1 MIGLEEGMTL
11 HSSILAWR
19 IPKDRGAWQAIVY
32 VLQRV
37 GHDWAT
43 NHNNDRAIIVFLG
56 ELEGASEVLWGREFV
71 QSLLGFVF
79 FHD

>member
-32 VLQRV
+32 GLQRV
-37 GHDWAT
+37 GHDWASK
-43 NHNNDRAIIVFLG
+43 HNNDRAIIVFLG
-56 ELEGASEVLWGREFV
+56 ELEGASEVLRGREFV

-79 FHD
+79 VHD